1 MGYVSDAVYIQIS
14 RYKQDIPHHNTIE
27 QQAWIDCVGSIN
39 TSNVENIESY
49 VFHSTSLIENSYVEN
64 SNFYQV
70 KENTYLKSCS
80 VQITSQ
86 TFTSYQKHYESICW
100 LYISFVYINL

>member
-1 MGYVSDAVYIQIS
+1 MGCVSDAVYFQIS
-14 RYKQDIPHHNTIE
+14 RYKRDIPHHNTIE
-27 QQAWIDCVGSIN
+27 KPAWIDCVGSIN

-49 VFHSTSLIENSYVEN
+49 VFHSTSLIENPYFKN

-86 TFTSYQKHYESICW
+86 TFTSYPKT
-100 LYISFVYINL
+100 L